1 LDGRGELIIVEIN
14 KFMFSYE
21 ENEKIVNKAIMKC
34 LNESYEPWETNDDFI
49 QDSVDT
55 VMGVLRKMNFF
66 KRDGE
71 ETLAAIFIENKLA
84 YGDVYI
90 GNDVQ
95 KALTFI
101 RNNIDELKEELRIHR
116 NYGKMIEENP
126 NADWIE

>member
-1 LDGRGELIIVEIN
+1 
-14 KFMFSYE
+14 MFNYE
-21 ENEKIVNKAIMKC
+21 ENEKAVNKAIMKC
-34 LNESYEPWETNDDFI
+34 LNERFEPWETNDDFI

-55 VMGVLRKMNFF
+55 VMGVLRKMNIFQ
-66 KRDGE
+66 RDGE

-84 YGDVYI
+84 YDDVYI

-101 RNNIDELKEELRIHR
+101 RNNIDELKEELRVHR

-126 NADWIE
+126 NAGWHRVIISDK

>member
-1 LDGRGELIIVEIN
+1 MVKSSQVN
-14 KFMFSYE
+14 NTMFSYE
-21 ENEKIVNKAIMKC
+21 ENEKAVNKAIMKC
-34 LNESYEPWETNDDFI
+34 LNESHEHWETNDDFI

-55 VMGVLRKMNFF
+55 VMGVLRKMNIFQ
-66 KRDGE
+66 RDGE
-71 ETLAAIFIENKLA
+71 ETLAAIFIENKL
-84 YGDVYI
+84 YSSDVYI

-116 NYGKMIEENP
+116 NYGKMIDENP

>member
-1 LDGRGELIIVEIN
+1 
-14 KFMFSYE
+14 MFSYE

-55 VMGVLRKMNFF
+55 VMGVLRKMNIFR
-66 KRDGE
+66 RDGE

>member
-1 LDGRGELIIVEIN
+1 MCVSHKRVN

-21 ENEKIVNKAIMKC
+21 ENDKLVKNAIMKC
-34 LNESYEPWETNDDFI
+34 LKESYESWETNDDFI
-49 QDSVDT
+49 RDSVDT
-55 VMGVLRKMNFF
+55 VMGLLRNMNIFQ
-66 KRDGE
+66 RDGE
-71 ETLAAIFIENKLA
+71 ETLAAIFIENKL
-84 YGDVYI
+84 YSSDEYI
-90 GNDVQ
+90 GDDVQ

>member
-1 LDGRGELIIVEIN
+1 MCVSYKRVN

-21 ENEKIVNKAIMKC
+21 ENDKLVKNAIMKC
-34 LNESYEPWETNDDFI
+34 LNERFEPYETNDDFI

-55 VMGVLRKMNFF
+55 VMGLLRKMNIFQ
-66 KRDGE
+66 RDGE

-90 GNDVQ
+90 GNDVE

>member
-1 LDGRGELIIVEIN
+1 MCVSYKRVN

-21 ENEKIVNKAIMKC
+21 ENDKLVKSAIMKC
-34 LNESYEPWETNDDFI
+34 LNERFEPYETNDDFI

-55 VMGVLRKMNFF
+55 VMGLLRKMNIFQ
-66 KRDGE
+66 RDGE
-71 ETLAAIFIENKLA
+71 ETLAAIFIKNKLA